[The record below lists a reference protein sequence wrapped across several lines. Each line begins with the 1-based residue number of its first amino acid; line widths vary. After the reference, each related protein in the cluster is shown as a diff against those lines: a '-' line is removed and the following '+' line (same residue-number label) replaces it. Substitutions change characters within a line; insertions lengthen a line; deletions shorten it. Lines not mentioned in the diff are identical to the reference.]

1 MTVFFHQQGRAAAN
15 MHTDDLDI
23 DAPSQLN
30 NLDRGKKISVAR
42 AVQTMQ
48 HGRFERTQRKWYLE
62 QAIKRSNET
71 RPGRMYIDPY
81 GATTGNLWAENYEM
95 KRYQKGGQTSLAGR
109 SQLLQFTPLVQ
120 RKMDRRQLERSQF
133 VLDETTRIGD
143 RFIPALKPVCK
154 RDIGP
159 GERACA
165 TRTAARPLSAQLHR
179 LTLEAL
185 TPRAHALADP
195 YDVGRGDLWG
205 IADVG
210 LGRDKSLWTSESLR
224 RRDSSIVRP
233 QKLRMQTT
241 L

>member
-1 MTVFFHQQGRAAAN
+1 MPGFDVLLRAPIMTVFFHQQGRAAAN

-159 GERACA
+159 
-165 TRTAARPLSAQLHR
+165 
-179 LTLEAL
+179 
-185 TPRAHALADP
+185 DP